1 MSPRSQMIASPTLAE
16 RTGVDSVRMRLL
28 YWRAEVLVLAGAAAR
43 ELGDIQFL
51 VQLEFK
57 T

>member
-1 MSPRSQMIASPTLAE
+1 MIASPTLAE